1 MPYFSVQM
9 RSGSRKGLL
18 FALIGAAAVLALAAV
33 PPARAAD
40 PIVAAAGDIA
50 CSSLPTSPDSC
61 QQQATS
67 NLLVG
72 RPLAAVL
79 MLGDGSYEDG
89 TLAQYQGFYDPT
101 WGRVKP
107 ITHPAIGNHEYQT
120 LDGQGYFQYFGAA
133 AGDPR
138 TGWYSYDVGSW
149 HMIVLNSNCYKLGGC
164 GAGTPQVKWLKADL
178 AAHKNSCTLAYW
190 HHPHFSSGFAY
201 DDNSGRNPTGAFW
214 NELYAA
220 GADLVLNGHDHDYER
235 FGLQDPE
242 GEPDPGYG
250 IREFVVGTGG
260 RSYSALPTPSLNS
273 EVREGSTF
281 GVLELTLR
289 RASYDW
295 RFVPVAGKPFTDSGT
310 GRCHGAPGA
319 PLVKVT
325 GPGRKLN
332 RKGSLRVYLSCSA
345 VCTTRTRVT
354 VTIGRRKIRSLTL
367 SRALQPELRSSVRV
381 RFTRYGMNQIR
392 RAFRKHTRLK
402 AEVSAR
408 ASVTGIEKSA
418 STRLHIRL
426 QR

>member
-1 MPYFSVQM
+1 MHM
-9 RSGSRKGLL
+9 RATSRKGLL
-18 FALIGAAAVLALAAV
+18 FALICAAAMVALAPASA
-33 PPARAAD
+33 ARAAD

-61 QQQATS
+61 QQEATS

-101 WGRVKP
+101 WGRLKP

-138 TGWYSYDVGSW
+138 TGYYSYDVGTW

-164 GAGTPQVKWLKADL
+164 GASTPQVKWLKADL
-178 AAHKNSCTLAYW
+178 AAHPNTCTLAYW
-190 HHPHFSSGFAY
+190 HHPHFSSGFSY
-201 DDNSGRNPTGAFW
+201 DDNSGHNPTGAFW

-260 RSYSALPTPSLNS
+260 RSYSSFPTPSLNS
-273 EVREGSTF
+273 EVREGSTY
-281 GVLELTLR
+281 GVLELTLH

-295 RFVPVAGKPFTDSGT
+295 RFVPVAGRAFTDSGS
-310 GRCHGAPGA
+310 GRCHGAPSA
-319 PLVKVT
+319 PLLKVS
-325 GPGRKLN
+325 GPARKVS
-332 RKGSLRVYLSCSA
+332 RKGTLRVYLSCSA
-345 VCTTRTRVT
+345 VCTTRTQVT
-354 VTIGRRKIRSLTL
+354 VPIGRRKIRSLIL

-381 RFTRYGMNQIR
+381 RFTKYGLGQIR
-392 RAFRKHTRLK
+392 QAFRKRTRLK
-402 AEVSAR
+402 AEVTAR
-408 ASVTGIEKSA
+408 ASVAGIDKSA
-418 STRLHIRL
+418 STRLQIRL